1 MTLPLDG
8 KGITNP
14 EHSESPAST
23 LNDSTNQFEFGRR
36 RRSDGSSVSLPPYPQ
51 EEGPRPVVP
60 TLSRQHRLKKRYDCH
75 PGCTCQCH
83 LKGELHSPWL
93 VQSVFGQLDIYWRS
107 QRQGLQC
114 DCSGHRGIAITYRF
128 PSYILQ
134 RYVNFVLQT
143 THLDPP
149 ELLLR
154 VPRVLPWTHVLWK
167 YSVNGDLMAIR
178 KLYAER
184 KVSQHDVDPSGRNAL
199 LYASKQES
207 AELAEFLL
215 VQGVDSNQPDR
226 RGIPPSEL
234 LLKRSFGGM
243 YGEYGPSIMRHVLR
257 DDDSYDEFGFTTLH
271 KIVLG
276 LIIKDLYMVLE
287 ATTDT
292 VNTVDSIGRTA
303 LFWAVICDNIEKV
316 ELLLAYGASVN
327 ARDSRGFMPIDFV
340 RGPAVC
346 KALLDAGASNNINS
360 LHYNS
365 SIHEQVIENGS
376 VEVMALFADAGWD
389 IDIRDRDN
397 ETPLLNSIY
406 AGHTAVAKLLI
417 ERGADVNAANLS
429 SKDSALHF
437 AAKFDRPEIF
447 KMLLDAD
454 ADYTVL
460 DSDGRNFAHCAA
472 RTASTEFIK
481 IMTNARLSRLDL
493 TKKDFEGKTA
503 NDYMEERIVLSDSD
517 IGVHEA
523 WEDFGSGP
531 PAMNTTTDPSLQYMV
546 GKAQTGVY
554 FSLEHPETVMHV
566 GVMEELKMPGAF
578 PTVQIQ
584 EIEAQ

>member
-1 MTLPLDG
+1 MKLALDG
-8 KGITNP
+8 KVMTNS
-14 EHSESPAST
+14 EHSRPVAPM
-23 LNDSTNQFEFGRR
+23 LKDSANQLEFVRQQQ
-36 RRSDGSSVSLPPYPQ
+36 SDGSSITPPPYPQ
-51 EEGPRPVVP
+51 EEGPRPVIPTVP
-60 TLSRQHRLKKRYDCH
+60 GKHKLKKRYDCH
-75 PGCTCQCH
+75 PGCTCKCH
-83 LKGELHSPWL
+83 LKGELHFPWL

-114 DCSGHRGIAITYRF
+114 DCSGHRDIAITYRF

-134 RYVNFVLQT
+134 RYINFVLQM

-154 VPRVLPWTHVLWK
+154 VPCVLPWTHVLWK

-184 KVSQHDVDPSGRNAL
+184 KVSQYDVDPAGRNAL

-215 VQGVDSNQPDR
+215 LQGVDSNQPDR

-243 YGEYGPSIMRHVLR
+243 YGDYGPSIMRHVLR

-287 ATTDT
+287 TTTDT
-292 VNTVDSIGRTA
+292 INTVDSLGRTA
-303 LFWAVICDNIEKV
+303 LFWAVICDDVEKV
-316 ELLLAYGASVN
+316 DMLLAYGASVD

-346 KALLDAGASNNINS
+346 KALLSAGAINNINS
-360 LHYNS
+360 LHFNS

-376 VEVMALFADAGWD
+376 VEVMTLFADAGWD

-406 AGHTAVAKLLI
+406 AGHTAVARLLI
-417 ERGADVNAANLS
+417 QRGADVNTANLS

-447 KMLLDAD
+447 RMLLDAD
-454 ADYTVL
+454 ADYTAL

-481 IMTNARLSRLDL
+481 IMTGARLSRLDL
-493 TKKDFEGKTA
+493 SVKDFEGKTA

-523 WEDFGSGP
+523 WEDLGRTL
-531 PAMNTTTDPSLQYMV
+531 PAMSTPVDSSLQDNV
-546 GKAQTGVY
+546 EKASPSVY
-554 FSLEHPETVMHV
+554 FSLGRPDKDICV
-566 GVMEELKMPGAF
+566 GVMEGAKMPGAF
-578 PTVQIQ
+578 PIVEIQ
-584 EIEAQ
+584 EIES